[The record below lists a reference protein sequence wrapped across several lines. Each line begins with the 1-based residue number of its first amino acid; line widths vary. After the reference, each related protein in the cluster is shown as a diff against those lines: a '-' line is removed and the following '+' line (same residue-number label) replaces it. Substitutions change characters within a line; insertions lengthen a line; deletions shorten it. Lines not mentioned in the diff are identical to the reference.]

1 MSRIRVAVLRGGPS
15 AEYDVSL
22 ETGASVL
29 KHLPENYEGQD
40 ILIDKTGVWHY
51 RGLPISAQEIGRY
64 ADVVWNAM
72 HGEYGEDGQVQN
84 VLDKTGVPYTGSR
97 SFASAV
103 AMNKVTAKE
112 SFRRAGLKVPAGK
125 FLDLEREPAEAAA
138 AKVFQTISPP
148 WIVKPADR
156 GSSVGLYIAKNFT
169 ELSHAIAEC
178 FRFSG
183 KVIVE
188 EYIKGKEATVGV
200 VDNFRNEEHY
210 SLPAIE
216 IRRPAGKSVWTY
228 DDKYSGA
235 TEEVCPGCFTNE
247 EKKKLEELAILAHR
261 TLGLE
266 HYSRSD
272 FILHP
277 TRGIYLLETNS
288 LPGLTSESLLPKS
301 LAAVGCTYPEF
312 LDHVIRLALSK
323 R

>member
-29 KHLPENYEGQD
+29 KHLPEGYEGHD
-40 ILIDKTGVWHY
+40 ILIDKKGVWHY
-51 RGLPISAQEIGRY
+51 RGLPIGAQEISRY
-64 ADVVWNAM
+64 ADVIWNAM

-84 VLDKTGVPYTGSR
+84 VLDKTGVPYTGSK
-97 SFASAV
+97 SFASAL
-103 AMNKVTAKE
+103 AMNKSTAKE
-112 SFRRAGLKVPAGK
+112 SFRRAGLKVPAGQL
-125 FLDLEREPAEAAA
+125 FDLEREPAEAAA
-138 AKVFQTISPP
+138 TKVFQTISPP
-148 WIVKPADR
+148 WVVKPADR

-188 EYIKGKEATVGV
+188 EYIRGKEATVGV
-200 VDNFRNEEHY
+200 VDNFRNQKHY
-210 SLPAIE
+210 ALPAIE

-228 DDKYSGA
+228 DDKYNGA

-247 EKKKLEELAILAHR
+247 EKKKLEELAILAHQS
-261 TLGLE
+261 LGLE

-312 LDHVIRLALSK
+312 LNHVIKLALA